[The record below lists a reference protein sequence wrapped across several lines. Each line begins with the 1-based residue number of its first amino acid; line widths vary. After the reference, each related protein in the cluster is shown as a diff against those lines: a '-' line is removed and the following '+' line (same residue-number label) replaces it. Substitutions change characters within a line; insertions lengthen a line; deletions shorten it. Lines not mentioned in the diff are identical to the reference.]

1 MAKKNKTCI
10 LIVDDH
16 PIFCLGL
23 TELINRENDMLVCA
37 SVEDVVKAR
46 TAIEKY
52 SPDFAIV
59 DVSLKGSNGIDLVKE
74 INAKYP
80 TLAVLV
86 LSMYDEELYAER
98 ALAAGAKG
106 YMMKQEAISVVVQ
119 AIRHILSGKI
129 YASDEVKEKAL
140 MRLASHQEG
149 LEPTPFDLLTERE
162 LEVFRYIG
170 DGFST
175 KEISQRMN
183 LSVKT
188 IGTYREHIKEK
199 LNLKHYA
206 ELIKCAVYWLEKSR
220 S

>member
-1 MAKKNKTCI
+1 MAEKDKTRI

-37 SVEDVVKAR
+37 SVEDVVKACA
-46 TAIEKY
+46 AIEKY
-52 SPDFAIV
+52 APHLAII
-59 DVSLKGSNGIDLVKE
+59 DVSLKDSNGIDLVKE
-74 INAKYP
+74 INIEFP
-80 TLAVLV
+80 GLAVLV

-140 MRLASHQEG
+140 MRFASQQDG

-170 DGFST
+170 DGLST
-175 KEISQRMN
+175 KEISQRMK

-199 LNLKHYA
+199 LNLRHNT